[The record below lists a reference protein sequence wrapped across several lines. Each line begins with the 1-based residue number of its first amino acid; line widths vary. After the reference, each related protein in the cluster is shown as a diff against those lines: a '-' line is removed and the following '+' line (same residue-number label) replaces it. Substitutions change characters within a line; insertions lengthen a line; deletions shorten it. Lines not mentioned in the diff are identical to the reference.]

1 MSPFTFALYFLVAS
15 LTNLAQRTVRSS
27 LVPIPFPLISD
38 SLGHTDR
45 ETENTDR
52 ETPQADH
59 PLFVWPKSSHSR
71 SQTFDPF
78 SQRWVPDATINYNT
92 DLNRN
97 IQAKFKWNVDL
108 VICHVRRSPSR
119 AVFSVIMIIC
129 HSRVAPSF
137 RFQSEAKCE
146 DFWYK
151 NDFFILMQIKLIFT
165 RKILHLPRFQ
175 SESFWNSEMAY
186 CVIAWVIIIR
196 SYRP

>member
-59 PLFVWPKSSHSR
+59 SLFVWPKSSHSR

-97 IQAKFKWNVDL
+97 VQAKFKWNVDL
-108 VICHVRRSPSR
+108 VICHVRPSPSR

-151 NDFFILMQIKLIFT
+151 NDFFHSHANKTNFHEKDLALA
-165 RKILHLPRFQ
+165 
-175 SESFWNSEMAY
+175 SFS
-186 CVIAWVIIIR
+186 AWEFLELGNGLLR
-196 SYRP
+196 DCLGYHY